1 MNFEPDDIA
10 AVRDNVLLHSKS
22 VDRTN
27 VNLSGTITRHFL
39 STLVCSNTDNFQ
51 HVWVFTAHEDVPQA
65 LANAGTASDGRRR
78 SPREECVER

>member
-27 VNLSGTITRHFL
+27 VNLSGTITHHFL
-39 STLVCSNTDNFQ
+39 STLVLFQ
-51 HVWVFTAHEDVPQA
+51 H
-65 LANAGTASDGRRR
+65 G
-78 SPREECVER
+78 